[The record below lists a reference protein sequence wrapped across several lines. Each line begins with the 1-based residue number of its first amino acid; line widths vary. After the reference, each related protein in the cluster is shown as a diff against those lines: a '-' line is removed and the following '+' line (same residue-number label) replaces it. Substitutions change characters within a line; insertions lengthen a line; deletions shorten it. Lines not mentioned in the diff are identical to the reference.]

1 MEFDL
6 KVNSSSIVGS
16 NCLMRSKL
24 FVPGSR
30 PSLFDKAALGPADVL
45 SFDLEDSVLPDK
57 KSEAR
62 AAVAGF
68 LRQDS
73 TVRNKIMIAR
83 VNEPGSEWFHS
94 DIAMLVGPGLDIINL
109 PKVES
114 VDQIN
119 MAVDEISRIE
129 RSQGLTKETGI
140 LANIETPKGLRLAFE
155 IATANP
161 RVMGLQIGFTDFSR
175 ICGIDSRD
183 KTALNSVRL
192 SVRFAAAEAGI
203 ATFDGAFLDVNS
215 PDLFRI
221 DAEEARNFGFVGKS
235 CIHPTQVPIANEV
248 FSPDAGEVAR
258 AESILAA
265 AAEKMQA
272 GVGAFLHEGKM
283 IDAPVISRAKSLV
296 SRATAV
302 REHSTK

>member
-1 MEFDL
+1 
-6 KVNSSSIVGS
+6 
-16 NCLMRSKL
+16 
-24 FVPGSR
+24 
-30 PSLFDKAALGPADVL
+30 
-45 SFDLEDSVLPDK
+45 
-57 KSEAR
+57 
-62 AAVAGF
+62 
-68 LRQDS
+68 
-73 TVRNKIMIAR
+73 MIAR
-83 VNEPGSEWFHS
+83 VNELGSEWFQA
-94 DIAMLVGPGLDIINL
+94 DIEMLVGTGLDIINL

-114 VDQIN
+114 ADQVH

-129 RSQGLTKETGI
+129 RSQSLTKETGI

-175 ICGIDSRD
+175 VCGIDSRGR
-183 KTALNSVRL
+183 TALSSVRL

-203 ATFDGAFLDVNS
+203 ATFDGAFLDVKS
-215 PDLFRI
+215 PDLFRAN
-221 DAEEARNFGFVGKS
+221 AEEARDLGFVGKS

-265 AAEKMQA
+265 ALEKTQA

-283 IDAPVISRAKSLV
+283 IDAPVISRAKALV
-296 SRATAV
+296 SRATAL